1 MFGLGPWEL
10 LVILIIVVMLFGGKR
25 IPEIMGGLG
34 KGIRIFKQTVE
45 GQEPPSGTPSS
56 TSQHE
61 AAEKPKAEKTESK

>member
-10 LVILIIVVMLFGGKR
+10 LVILIIVVMLFGAKR

-34 KGIRIFKQTVE
+34 KGIRIFKQTME
-45 GQEPPSGTPSS
+45 GPEAPSPPPASPP
-56 TSQHE
+56 QQE